1 MTYAEFQ
8 RQFEEYAESAYKKL
22 STLSEPEL
30 ISLISDKKENKY
42 GIWKGSD
49 NYQVWRVLQEKG
61 TVKSINPLFE
71 IVRNLQNEYLVRY
84 HACEALFVIAKIN
97 DDNLKGEVQYGLN
110 RDRQAVDQQKAIAEL
125 ERILAPCLSTPLN
138 QGEPASAKPWWKRW
152 PG

>member
-8 RQFEEYAESAYKKL
+8 RQFEKYAESAYKKL
-22 STLSEPEL
+22 SRLSEPEL

-71 IVRNLQNEYLVRY
+71 IVRNLQ
-84 HACEALFVIAKIN
+84 
-97 DDNLKGEVQYGLN
+97 
-110 RDRQAVDQQKAIAEL
+110 
-125 ERILAPCLSTPLN
+125 
-138 QGEPASAKPWWKRW
+138 
-152 PG
+152 

>member
-1 MTYAEFQ
+1 
-8 RQFEEYAESAYKKL
+8 
-22 STLSEPEL
+22 
-30 ISLISDKKENKY
+30 DKKENKY

-84 HACEALFVIAKIN
+84 HACNALFAVAKIN

-110 RDRQAVDQQKAIAEL
+110 KDRQAVDQQKAIAEL
-125 ERILAPCLSTPLN
+125 ERILAPHLNVPPVQDEPVST
-138 QGEPASAKPWWKRW
+138 KPWWKRW

>member
-22 STLSEPEL
+22 STHSEPEL

-61 TVKSINPLFE
+61 AVKSIPPLFE

-110 RDRQAVDQQKAIAEL
+110 KDRQAVDQQKAIAEL
-125 ERILAPCLSTPLN
+125 ERILAPHLNVPPVQDEPVST
-138 QGEPASAKPWWKRW
+138 KPWWKRW